1 MSQYCSGC
9 GGSLEKLELV
19 CTVCGQLVYA
29 QDLERLATEAKTL
42 ESTRDFDGAIECWR
56 RALLLLP
63 AESAQAAKV
72 QAHVDQLIVRR
83 SDEASRQEEA
93 TKKANFLKRFG
104 GPFLLIGGLLW
115 KFKAIVLLVLTKA
128 KFLIFGL
135 AKLKTVASMF
145 LFFGVYWAQFGWMFA
160 LGFVLSIYIHE
171 MGHMWMLRH
180 YGLRASPPLF
190 IPFVGAFVALYD
202 SPADVHQDAR
212 IGLAGPTWGLGAAIL
227 CGLMAATSGA
237 PIWMALVHTIGF
249 MNLFNLLPVFFLDGG
264 RGARALDTQQ
274 RWLALGLSLVLA
286 FMLGQPFLYGIAAC
300 FGYRLYKKDAAPYA
314 DWPAFWQF
322 GGLMVSLGLFSAIQ
336 VGSSSTLA
344 R

>member
-1 MSQYCSGC
+1 VSQYCSGC
-9 GGSLEKLELV
+9 GGQLEKLDLV
-19 CTVCGQLVYA
+19 CPVCGQLVYS
-29 QDLERLATEAKTL
+29 QDLERLATEARTL
-42 ESTRDFDGAIECWR
+42 ESTGNFDGAIECWR
-56 RALLLLP
+56 QALLFLP
-63 AESAQAAKV
+63 TESPQAVKI
-72 QAHVDQLIVRR
+72 QAHLDQLNIRR
-83 SDEASRQEEA
+83 TDETGRQEEEA
-93 TKKANFLKRFG
+93 KKANWMKRFG
-104 GPFLLIGGLLW
+104 GPFLIIGGLLW

-160 LGFVLSIYIHE
+160 LGFVLSIYVHE

-190 IPFVGAFVALYD
+190 IPLVGAFVALYD
-202 SPADVHQDAR
+202 SPADAHQDAR
-212 IGLAGPTWGLGAAIL
+212 IGLAGPTWGLGAALL
-227 CGLMAATSGA
+227 CGFMAATTGE
-237 PIWMALVHTIGF
+237 PIWLALIHTIAF

-274 RWLALGLSLVLA
+274 RWLAVALSLALA
-286 FMLGQPFLYGIAAC
+286 FTLGQPFLYGIAAC

-322 GGLMVSLGLFSAIQ
+322 GGLMVSLGLLSGLPGGF
-336 VGSSSTLA
+336 A